1 MERKET
7 KRKENE
13 LTAELTTKIEKNKKE
28 ESKLIQATK
37 TKQPK
42 ATQAERPTEKKFL
55 SAKEL
60 AQMAGVTPTALR
72 KTLRHDFAGKISR
85 GDDGKQY
92 RIKAS
97 DPIVQEI
104 IAKVKGNEGSVTTPV
119 KAEVETPPVSEDKG
133 EGDEPSPESLEV
145 DLNKGVKL

>member
-13 LTAELTTKIEKNKKE
+13 LTAELTTKVEKNRKE
-28 ESKLIQATK
+28 ESKLATATK

-42 ATQAERPTEKKFL
+42 ATQAKMPIEEKFL

-60 AQMAGVTPTALR
+60 AQMAGVTPTVLR
-72 KTLRHDFAGKISR
+72 RTLRQNFAGKISR
-85 GDDGKQY
+85 DEDGRQY
-92 RIKAS
+92 RIKAT

-104 IAKVKGNEGSVTTPV
+104 IAKVKAGNGGSATTPV
-119 KAEVETPPVSEDKG
+119 SENKG
-133 EGDEPSPESLEV
+133 EGDEPSPESLDHIGE
-145 DLNKGVKL
+145 K